1 MDAFIL
7 RSIYPKLSQ
16 CLAEF
21 IINPHQQHLGMKQQ
35 KYQFSLLSFTCRSP
49 VRYGVLIKG
58 LCQGC
63 PVYFVFNAI
72 YESLFAMKLDKL
84 PVNDKITSFVSN
96 KVCLP
101 SIISIV
107 TNNNNELWKTVGLK
121 KTTLAIRFNLLQVSP
136 SMPPFVFSVSFIPSS
151 NFLELLFNVSLNL
164 MAVRSLRILMNFVA
178 QLMVTMILST
188 CSRFNPLSPNSDQH
202 QFSPNII
209 HTLSRDK
216 VMRINKMII
225 IEKIPWSFIKFSQ
238 LILKVDV
245 WRSVWRICMWI
256 LGLDIILI
264 S

>member
-1 MDAFIL
+1 MSA
-7 RSIYPKLSQ
+7 KHH
-16 CLAEF
+16 
-21 IINPHQQHLGMKQQ
+21 IN
-35 KYQFSLLSFTCRSP
+35 
-49 VRYGVLIKG
+49 RY
-58 LCQGC
+58 
-63 PVYFVFNAI
+63 
-72 YESLFAMKLDKL
+72 
-84 PVNDKITSFVSN
+84 
-96 KVCLP
+96 
-101 SIISIV
+101 
-107 TNNNNELWKTVGLK
+107 NNNNELWKTVRLK

-178 QLMVTMILST
+178 QLMVIMIFST
-188 CSRFNPLSPNSDQH
+188 CSRFNPLSPNSHQQ
-202 QFSPNII
+202 QFSPNNI

-225 IEKIPWSFIKFSQ
+225 IEKIPWSFLKFSQ